1 MAASSMKD
9 IKNRIKSVSG
19 TMQITK
25 AMELV
30 ATSKLRRAKEKALLS
45 APYFEILKNTLDDI
59 AKNNTDFSS
68 VYTKKR
74 ENNKKCFVVIAGD
87 RGLAGGYNINLLKKL
102 MSESGENFV
111 VFPIGRKAN
120 EFFSKNEELV
130 IKNNYHI
137 TEAVDIGDCDE
148 IGRLLAEEFK
158 KGTFDE
164 LYISYTEFVSVLTQ
178 EPKIKKV
185 LPVVVENEK
194 EKSREM
200 IIYETGAESVFEKI
214 VPEYISGMIYGAISE
229 AQASEFAARRS
240 AMENANKNAAEMI
253 DNLNLHYNRARQA
266 MITQELTE
274 IVSGAEALK

>member
-45 APYFEILKNTLDDI
+45 APYFDILKNTLDDI

-87 RGLAGGYNINLLKKL
+87 RGLAGGYNINLLKKVL
-102 MSESGENFV
+102 SEAGEEYV

-185 LPVVVENEK
+185 LPVLVENEK
-194 EKSREM
+194 EKSREVT
-200 IIYETGAESVFEKI
+200 IYETGAESVFEKI
-214 VPEYISGMIYGAISE
+214 VPEYISGMIYGAVLK
-229 AQASEFAARRS
+229 AQASEFAARRG